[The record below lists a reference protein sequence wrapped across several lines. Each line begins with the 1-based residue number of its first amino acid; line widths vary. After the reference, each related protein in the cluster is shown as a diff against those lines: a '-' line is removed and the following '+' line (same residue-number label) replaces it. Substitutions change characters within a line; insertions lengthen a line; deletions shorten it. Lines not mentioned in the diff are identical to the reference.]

1 MSLTTLGVMGSRTI
15 HAVFNIFAFG
25 IHGTDR
31 VMRVGIA
38 SVKLNHDTRVA
49 ILMQRLP
56 SLVLSGAHFHTS
68 RWFADAL

>member
-1 MSLTTLGVMGSRTI
+1 MSLTTLGVMGSRI
-15 HAVFNIFAFG
+15 MHAVFSIFAFG

-31 VMRVGIA
+31 VMQVGIA
-38 SVKLNHDTRVA
+38 RVKLKHDTSVG

-56 SLVLSGAHFHTS
+56 SLVLSEAHFHAS